1 MFKKKWNLEA
11 KIDIIYLLTR
21 TILLIYPF
29 SQMTLCN
36 ANTRKLYAGQEAT
49 ESDREKWTGSKL
61 GMEYIKATYGQPA
74 YLT

>member
-1 MFKKKWNLEA
+1 
-11 KIDIIYLLTR
+11 
-21 TILLIYPF
+21 
-29 SQMTLCN
+29 MTLCN

-49 ESDREKWTGSKL
+49 ESDRKKWTGSKL